1 MEELTGGAA
10 SWEGELFNRIC
21 CVRIGIMNTIK
32 VLPLLLRN
40 KIAAGE
46 VIERPASVVKELV
59 ENSIDAG
66 SSRIDIALL
75 GAGKKLI
82 RISDNG
88 NGMGREDALLA
99 FERYAT
105 SKISEEDDLW
115 RIRSMGFRGEALSSI
130 AAVSK
135 VRLITAPKVSESADP
150 LTGIC
155 AELAGGE
162 VKSVR
167 DCAASGTTIEV
178 KDLFFN
184 TPARRKFLKSDT
196 TENYHIIDAVTR
208 EALSHFDIGFILR
221 IEGGDVLSLSPAFS
235 VRERIMQVYGKDF
248 ADGMIETA
256 VEGDD
261 HSLRIFLGKASNVR
275 SSRNSQFLFINRR
288 PIRDQAVNH
297 AVYKAYN
304 DLIPKDKHPVFFIF
318 LDIDPERVDVN
329 VHPTKKEV
337 RFEDKT
343 GIYNLIFRT
352 AQEAL
357 RGSDQDFLSATS
369 AGDKIEGRYSAG
381 NFAGAAVQ
389 GQRGFMPAEQGAPG
403 FATISESPGLA
414 YETGKPFLYLGETF
428 VALSSEM
435 GLILLDYH
443 AAHERVN
450 YERLLKKHDL
460 VSHRLLFPQQA
471 KVGPKEY
478 RVILENLPLLNDF
491 GIEAEDFGHG
501 TLLVRSLPEMLR
513 DADVKE
519 LLSDVAACIAE
530 EGPRVDK
537 AIEPLSSVQRNVAAR
552 LACHSSVRGKE
563 VPDKIRI
570 SELLRSLD
578 VCDDPDRCPHGRPTR
593 ILISA
598 AELKRMFKK

>member
-1 MEELTGGAA
+1 
-10 SWEGELFNRIC
+10 
-21 CVRIGIMNTIK
+21 MNTIR

-59 ENSIDAG
+59 ENAIDAG
-66 SSRIDIALL
+66 SSRIEIAIL

-88 NGMGREDALLA
+88 SGMGREDALLA
-99 FERYAT
+99 LERYAT

-135 VRLITAPKVSESADP
+135 VRLVTAPSAGESAELP
-150 LTGIC
+150 AGTC
-155 AELAGGE
+155 AEFAAGD

-196 TENYHIIDAVTR
+196 TENYHIIDVVTR
-208 EALSHFDIGFILR
+208 EALSHWNIGFILR
-221 IEGGDVLSLSPAFS
+221 IDGEELLSLSPALS
-235 VRERIMQVYGKDF
+235 VRERLMQVYGKGF
-248 ADGMIETA
+248 ADGMIGTA
-256 VEGDD
+256 VEDD
-261 HSLRIFLGKASNVR
+261 DYSLRIFLGKTSNVR

-297 AVYKAYN
+297 AVYQAYS
-304 DLIPKDKHPVFFIF
+304 DLIPRDKHPVFFIF
-318 LDIDPERVDVN
+318 LEIDPQRVDVN

-357 RGSDQDFLSATS
+357 RGSDLDFVSATL
-369 AGDKIEGRYSAG
+369 AGEKIEGRYSAG
-381 NFAGAAVQ
+381 NVAGADVQ
-389 GQRGFMPAEQGAPG
+389 GNRGFTPAQQRASG

-414 YETGKPFLYLGETF
+414 YETGIPFLYLGETF
-428 VALSSEM
+428 VALSTEK

-443 AAHERVN
+443 AAHE
-450 YERLLKKHDL
+450 
-460 VSHRLLFPQQA
+460 
-471 KVGPKEY
+471 
-478 RVILENLPLLNDF
+478 
-491 GIEAEDFGHG
+491 
-501 TLLVRSLPEMLR
+501 
-513 DADVKE
+513 
-519 LLSDVAACIAE
+519 
-530 EGPRVDK
+530 
-537 AIEPLSSVQRNVAAR
+537 
-552 LACHSSVRGKE
+552 
-563 VPDKIRI
+563 KI
-570 SELLRSLD
+570 
-578 VCDDPDRCPHGRPTR
+578 GR
-593 ILISA
+593 A
-598 AELKRMFKK
+598 HV

>member
-1 MEELTGGAA
+1 
-10 SWEGELFNRIC
+10 
-21 CVRIGIMNTIK
+21 MNTIK

-59 ENSIDAG
+59 ENAIDAG
-66 SSRIDIALL
+66 SSRIEIFIL

-88 NGMGREDALLA
+88 NGMDREDALVA

-105 SKISEEDDLW
+105 SKISEEDDLL

-135 VRLITAPKVSESADP
+135 VRLITAPKVNASAEP

-155 AELAGGE
+155 VEMAGGQM
-162 VKSVR
+162 KSIK

-196 TENYHIIDAVTR
+196 TENYHIIDTVTR
-208 EALSHFDIGFILR
+208 EALSHCDIGFILH
-221 IEGGDVLSLSPAFS
+221 IEGEDIFSLSPAFS
-235 VRERIMQVYGKDF
+235 VKERIMQVYGKGF

-256 VEGDD
+256 AQGDNY
-261 HSLRIFLGKASNVR
+261 SLRIFLGKASEVR
-275 SSRNSQFLFINRR
+275 SNRNSQFLFINQR

-304 DLIPKDKHPVFFIF
+304 DLIPRDKHPVFFIF
-318 LDIDPERVDVN
+318 LDIDPQSVDVN
-329 VHPTKKEV
+329 VHPTKREV

-352 AQEAL
+352 ATEAL
-357 RGSDQDFLSATS
+357 RGSDLDFLSITS
-369 AGDKIEGRYSAG
+369 AGDKIEGQYSVG
-381 NFAGAAVQ
+381 SVSGPIVQ
-389 GQRGFMPAEQGAPG
+389 GKRGLMPTEQGASG
-403 FATISESPGLA
+403 FAPIAESLGVA
-414 YETGKPFLYLGETF
+414 YETAINFLYLGETF
-428 VALSSEM
+428 VAIPSEK

-450 YERLLKKHDL
+450 YERLLKKNDL
-460 VSHRLLFPQQA
+460 LSHRLLFPQQA

-478 RVILENLPLLNDF
+478 RVILENLSLLNDF

-501 TLLVRSLPEMLR
+501 TVLVRSLPKMLR
-513 DADVKE
+513 DSDVKE
-519 LLSDVAACIAE
+519 LLSDFAACIAE
-530 EGPRVDK
+530 EGPGVNQ
-537 AIEPLSSVQRNVAAR
+537 AVEPLSSLQRSVAAR
-552 LACHSSVRGKE
+552 LACHSSIRGKE
-563 VPDKIRI
+563 VPDKLSI
-570 SELLRSLD
+570 SELLKSLD
-578 VCDDPDRCPHGRPTR
+578 ACEDPDRCPHGRPTR

-598 AELKRMFKK
+598 AELKKMFKK

>member
-1 MEELTGGAA
+1 
-10 SWEGELFNRIC
+10 
-21 CVRIGIMNTIK
+21 MNIIK
-32 VLPLLLRN
+32 ILPLLLRN

-59 ENSIDAG
+59 ENAIDAD
-66 SSRIDIALL
+66 SSRIEIAIL

-105 SKISEEDDLW
+105 SKISEEDDLL
-115 RIRSMGFRGEALSSI
+115 RICSMGFRGEALSSI
-130 AAVSK
+130 AAISK
-135 VRLITAPKVSESADP
+135 VRLITAPKVSELAETM
-150 LTGIC
+150 TGIC
-155 AELAGGE
+155 AEMAGGE
-162 VKSVR
+162 IKSVK
-167 DCAASGTTIEV
+167 DCAASGTMIEV
-178 KDLFFN
+178 KDIFFN

-208 EALSHFDIGFILR
+208 EALSHCDIGFILR
-221 IEGGDVLSLSPAFS
+221 IEGEDILSLSPAFS
-235 VRERIMQVYGKDF
+235 VKERIMQVYGKGF

-261 HSLRIFLGKASNVR
+261 YSLRIFLGKASDVR
-275 SSRNSQFLFINRR
+275 SNRNSQYLFINRR
-288 PIRDQAVNH
+288 PIRDPAVNH
-297 AVYKAYN
+297 AIYKAYN

-318 LDIDPERVDVN
+318 LNIDPERVDVN
-329 VHPTKKEV
+329 VHPTKREV

-357 RGSDQDFLSATS
+357 KGSDLEFLSVTS
-369 AGDKIEGRYSAG
+369 AGDKIEGQYSVG
-381 NFAGAAVQ
+381 NVSGPIVQ
-389 GQRGFMPAEQGAPG
+389 GNRGIMNGGQGASG
-403 FATISESPGLA
+403 CTTISASLGLA
-414 YETGKPFLYLGETF
+414 YETTISFLYLGETF
-428 VALSSEM
+428 VAISSEK

-450 YERLLKKHDL
+450 YEKLLKIDEL
-460 VSHRLLFPQQA
+460 VSHRLLFPQQV

-478 RVILENLPLLNDF
+478 RVILENLPLLSDL

-501 TLLVRSLPEMLR
+501 TLLVRSLPEILR
-513 DADVKE
+513 ESDVKE

-530 EGPRVDK
+530 EGPGVYK
-537 AIEPLSSVQRNVAAR
+537 AVEPLSSVLRNVAAR
-552 LACHSSVRGKE
+552 LACHSSIRGKE
-563 VPDKIRI
+563 VPDKISI
-570 SELLRSLD
+570 SELLKSLD
-578 VCDDPDRCPHGRPTR
+578 ACKDPDRCPHGRPTR

-598 AELKRMFKK
+598 SELKKMFKK